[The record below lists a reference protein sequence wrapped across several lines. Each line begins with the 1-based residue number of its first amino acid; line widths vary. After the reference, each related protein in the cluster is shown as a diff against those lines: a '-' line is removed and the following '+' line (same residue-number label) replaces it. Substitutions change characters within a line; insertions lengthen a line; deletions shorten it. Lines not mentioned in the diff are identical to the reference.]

1 MNTQTE
7 NKEKT
12 LAEEL
17 SEAKSEANAEA
28 NKETRKDD
36 VDEPRRMR
44 LSVVISPSRSIRSP
58 LPSGIST
65 PLRENVSVSKLKGR
79 TPANMIRLMK
89 KAKCVSTLK
98 KKLDKETRELQ
109 SVVSNNN
116 NTKREIKELTVIIR
130 SLMSNL
136 MAAEMLNMIRAHS
149 GLGEKDKKNINNHA
163 MRKQRHLNA
172 RRMGRNAPTGIQ
184 RWHQERNRY
193 CRKNRRIYTKS
204 LRKAGTR
211 RSTAKLDPC
220 KTAGRRPRDE
230 ETSRW
235 FWTRPK

>member
-28 NKETRKDD
+28 NKETRKD
-36 VDEPRRMR
+36 EPRRMR

-58 LPSGIST
+58 LPSGTST

-98 KKLDKETRELQ
+98 KTGQ
-109 SVVSNNN
+109 
-116 NTKREIKELTVIIR
+116 
-130 SLMSNL
+130 
-136 MAAEMLNMIRAHS
+136 
-149 GLGEKDKKNINNHA
+149 
-163 MRKQRHLNA
+163 
-172 RRMGRNAPTGIQ
+172 RNA
-184 RWHQERNRY
+184 
-193 CRKNRRIYTKS
+193 
-204 LRKAGTR
+204 GT
-211 RSTAKLDPC
+211 SVGC
-220 KTAGRRPRDE
+220 
-230 ETSRW
+230 
-235 FWTRPK
+235 

>member
-58 LPSGIST
+58 LPSGTST

-98 KKLDKETRELQ
+98 KTGQ
-109 SVVSNNN
+109 
-116 NTKREIKELTVIIR
+116 
-130 SLMSNL
+130 
-136 MAAEMLNMIRAHS
+136 
-149 GLGEKDKKNINNHA
+149 
-163 MRKQRHLNA
+163 
-172 RRMGRNAPTGIQ
+172 RNA
-184 RWHQERNRY
+184 
-193 CRKNRRIYTKS
+193 
-204 LRKAGTR
+204 GT
-211 RSTAKLDPC
+211 SVGC
-220 KTAGRRPRDE
+220 
-230 ETSRW
+230 
-235 FWTRPK
+235 